1 MFASLLLSVRI
12 FTSITFQ
19 GLLFSLQFERLGEE
33 FPIHEGLV
41 EDQVALLGS

>member
-19 GLLFSLQFERLGEE
+19 GLLFSLQFERLHEE
-33 FPIHEGLV
+33 FPIHERLV